1 MTTYPTAV
9 DDGSSLPNPSGNSF
23 VNVVDHAGLH
33 DSENSAIIALE
44 GKLGIGATA
53 AAVATPF
60 LLGTGAGQSAWSSA
74 GAARTALGLG
84 TLATLNTVDLTAN
97 VTGVLPVANGGTGS
111 STATGTGNPVLAS
124 SPTIITPTIA
134 SFTNAQHNHSNAA
147 GGGQLN
153 LSNLLGSLPSIQL
166 AMLSNAQIITFGST
180 SNFSSG
186 NNALGSPVTIV
197 FPTGV
202 TKALVLGQIRLQAQ
216 TATQTDITA
225 WLGLDGT
232 TNCLRQN
239 VIFTAS
245 NTGGTFNGATCAMI
259 SDVSGISAGSHT
271 FQVYGTAGANANAGA
286 CTILIIPIAG

>member
-97 VTGVLPVANGGTGS
+97 VTGVLPVANGGSGVNSLAALAEEIGNLLMPIGFIYTTTVNTNPGSAIGFGTWAAFGGGRVLVGNGTSDQAFAAGNTGGESNHTLS
-111 STATGTGNPVLAS
+111 SSEMPS
-124 SPTIITPTIA
+124 
-134 SFTNAQHNHSNAA
+134 HNH
-147 GGGQLN
+147 GF
-153 LSNLLGSLPSIQL
+153 I
-166 AMLSNAQIITFGST
+166 
-180 SNFSSG
+180 
-186 NNALGSPVTIV
+186 NALGFGAGPTNSAAPRVDVNSP
-197 FPTGV
+197 
-202 TKALVLGQIRLQAQ
+202 
-216 TATQTDITA
+216 ATPF
-225 WLGLDGT
+225 GT
-232 TNCLRQN
+232 S
-239 VIFTAS
+239 IS
-245 NTGGTFNGATCAMI
+245 NTGGGGPHNNLQPYI
-259 SDVSGISAGSHT
+259 V
-271 FQVYGTAGANANAGA
+271 VYFWQRTA
-286 CTILIIPIAG
+286 